1 MPGCGRKSSDPAPV
15 PTRTRLGPTAP
26 DARTSGLAGYLP
38 LVTADLSLVI
48 DSTPASAFN
57 SDHLVIQAGQ
67 PRSARV
73 ESLRAVAALSV
84 LVSHA
89 FAYSHRWGPT
99 IVHGLFHRVLL
110 GGGFGVE
117 LFFVLSGY
125 LMYRPFARRDF
136 AGRGPID
143 LKTYARNRAL
153 RILPLYFV
161 VVVVLLLVTRQGGT
175 FEEWWRFLLFA
186 QSFSTHTAQ
195 TVDGPMWSLI
205 VELHFYIL
213 LPLLALA
220 VARVARSSRA
230 VGCLAL
236 LVLGAASLAFHYVN
250 PHPFVIWQYSFPE
263 TFFYFVPGMMLAIAQ
278 LAVEQRR
285 PSWLRGPIGYS
296 DAWLL
301 AGAGVWLLVFW
312 RYSLVPLAGVASV
325 LLLAAVVLPLRPGPL
340 VRLLDIPA
348 LALVGVASYSL
359 DLWHVPIV
367 EHLSRVGWMPSGTT
381 PLLVVSG
388 AISLAVAALS
398 YVVIERPALRLRGR
412 WENAAPKARARRTP
426 LGKAPASGNLPA
438 APPLQSAR
446 R

>member
-1 MPGCGRKSSDPAPV
+1 VG
-15 PTRTRLGPTAP
+15 LGSEALTP

-38 LVTADLSLVI
+38 LVAADVSLVI
-48 DSTPASAFN
+48 ASTPSPAPA

-67 PRSARV
+67 PRSARI

-99 IVHGLFHRVLL
+99 IVRGLFHRVLL

-153 RILPLYFV
+153 RILPLYYV
-161 VVVVLLLVTRQGGT
+161 VAVVLLLVTRHGGS

-205 VELHFYIL
+205 VELHFYVL
-213 LPLLALA
+213 LPLLAVA

-230 VGCLAL
+230 LACLAL
-236 LVLGAASLAFHYVN
+236 LALGAPSLVLHYLN
-250 PHPFVIWQYSFPE
+250 PHPFVIWQYSLPE
-263 TFFYFVPGMMLAIAQ
+263 TFFYFVPGMMLAVAQ

-285 PSWLRGPIGYS
+285 PSWLRGPIGNT
-296 DAWLL
+296 DTWLL
-301 AGAGVWLLVFW
+301 AGAGVWLIIFW

-325 LLLAAVVLPLRPGPL
+325 LLLAAVVLPLRAGPL
-340 VRLLDIPA
+340 ARLLDFKP
-348 LALVGVASYSL
+348 LVLVGVASYSL
-359 DLWHVPIV
+359 YLWHVPIV
-367 EHLSRVGWMPSGTT
+367 EHLSRASWMPAGTT
-381 PLLVVSG
+381 PLLLVAG
-388 AISLAVAALS
+388 AVSLAVATLS
-398 YVVIERPALRLRGR
+398 YLIIERPALRLRGR
-412 WENAAPKARARRTP
+412 WENAAPKSPERKEP
-426 LGKAPASGNLPA
+426 EDIPVASALE
-438 APPLQSAR
+438 SAR